1 MRIGQPARR
10 RLCVALIVV
19 LMATAAAT
27 GCGISV
33 NRLREA
39 QEAFNQAAA
48 AENELR
54 FDVELQEGPVQG
66 QLTRNTTIQ
75 NGYASALLSL
85 GKLEQPDVD
94 RLKGDNLWGNV
105 LALKALAQWK
115 LGLLDQAR
123 QTAAEAQQGGADQ
136 ILPRDRALLIS
147 LPGLIK
153 TDEAFAALQ
162 RLPVEPSAAQR
173 AEALRN
179 IQLLVSDAAD
189 AIDKGR
195 VAAGAAHPV
204 QVYLIQAELAAYR
217 NLQFAQEKLGEGDDR
232 ALPAGRRADVQ
243 RLLKDPRCQTVRL
256 NQPASIVS
264 YWTDKLSLTPEPG
277 PC

>member
-19 LMATAAAT
+19 LVATAAAT